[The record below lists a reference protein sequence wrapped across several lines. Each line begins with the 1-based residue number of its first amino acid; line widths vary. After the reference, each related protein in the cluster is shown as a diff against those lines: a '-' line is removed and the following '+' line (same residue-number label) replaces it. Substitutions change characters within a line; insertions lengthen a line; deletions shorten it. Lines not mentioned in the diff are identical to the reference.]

1 VTAIRVLVVDDSTVV
16 RRLLAELIG
25 AEPDMQVVGTAAD
38 GRIAMAKLDQ
48 VNPDLV
54 TLDVEM
60 PEMNGLETLAA
71 IRKVRPRLPVIM
83 CSTLTKPAA
92 EATLDA
98 LSLGASDYVTKP
110 TGAGTRKEAVG
121 QLRDDLLSKIRFFV
135 RGTLQVALPPPA
147 PVAAAAP
154 AAPRPRP
161 AGPPGRIAM
170 VALGVSTGG
179 PNALQALVPT
189 LGLDL
194 PVPVLVVQHMPPTFT
209 RLLAERLANLR
220 GGKVEEAVEGAA
232 ALPGHIYI
240 APGDF
245 HMTVQREDGKSVIH
259 LSKDPHE
266 NSCRPAVDPLFR
278 SVAEAFGNKALGVV
292 LTGMGRDGTNGCEHL
307 REHGAQIVVQ
317 DEASSVVWGMPGL
330 VARKGLADAIL
341 PLGQLGAEIR
351 RRVMEGRPAG
361 GAGAFRPTRTTSPA
375 QGTPK

>member
-1 VTAIRVLVVDDSTVV
+1 MAAIRVLVVDDSTVV
-16 RRLLAELIG
+16 RRLLAELIA
-25 AEPDMQVVGTAAD
+25 AEPDMEVVGTAAN

-71 IRKVRPRLPVIM
+71 IRQVRPRLPVIM
-83 CSTLTKPAA
+83 CSTVTLPAA
-92 EATLDA
+92 AATLDA

-110 TGAGTRKEAVG
+110 TGAGTRKDAVG
-121 QLRDDLLSKIRFFV
+121 KLRDDLIGKIRFFV
-135 RGTLQVALPPPA
+135 RGTLQVPLPASPPA
-147 PVAAAAP
+147 IPIARA
-154 AAPRPRP
+154 RP
-161 AGPPGRIAM
+161 AVPAGKIGV

-179 PNALQALVPT
+179 PNALQVLVPS

-209 RLLAERLANLR
+209 RLLAERLSNVR
-220 GGKVEEAVEGAA
+220 GGGVEEATAGAT

-245 HMTVQREDGKSVIH
+245 HMTVERRENQTIIN
-259 LSKDPHE
+259 LSKDPPE

-278 SVAEAFGNKALGVV
+278 SVAAAFGSRAVAAV
-292 LTGMGRDGTNGCEHL
+292 LTGMGRDGTAGCEHL
-307 REHGAQIVVQ
+307 RESGAQILVQ

-330 VARKGLADAIL
+330 VARKGLADEIL
-341 PLGQLGAEIR
+341 PLDKLGPEIR
-351 RRVMEGRPAG
+351 RRVMDRSLTRPA
-361 GAGAFRPTRTTSPA
+361 PTRLA
-375 QGTPK
+375 AGGRE

>member
-1 VTAIRVLVVDDSTVV
+1 VPPIRVLVVDDSTVV
-16 RRLLAELIG
+16 RRLLADLIG

-71 IRKVRPRLPVIM
+71 IRKVRPNLPVIM

-92 EATLDA
+92 AATLDA
-98 LSLGASDYVTKP
+98 LSLGANDYVTKP
-110 TGAGTRKEAVG
+110 TGAGTRKEAAG
-121 QLRDDLLSKIRFFV
+121 QLREDLLSKIRFFV
-135 RGTLQVALPPPA
+135 RGTLQVALPAAPPRP
-147 PVAAAAP
+147 PVAP
-154 AAPRPRP
+154 PRPRNP
-161 AGPPGRIAM
+161 AVTGR
-170 VALGVSTGG
+170 VAVVAIGVSTGG

-209 RLLAERLANLR
+209 RLLAERLCNLR
-220 GGKVEEAVEGAA
+220 GGKVEEATPDQVAQ
-232 ALPGHIYI
+232 PGHIYI

-245 HMTVQREDGKSVIH
+245 HMTVERQEGMTLLRLG
-259 LSKDPHE
+259 KDPHE

-278 SVAEAFGNKALGVV
+278 SVATTFGAKAVGVV
-292 LTGMGRDGTNGCEHL
+292 LTGMGRDGCNGCEHL
-307 REHGAQIVVQ
+307 RDKGAQILVQ

-330 VARKGLADAIL
+330 VARQGLADEIL
-341 PLGQLGAEIR
+341 PLPQIGPEIR
-351 RRVMEGRPAG
+351 RRVMEGRG
-361 GAGAFRPTRTTSPA
+361 GVPLRGARPTAVA
-375 QGTPK
+375 QGGRE

>member
-1 VTAIRVLVVDDSTVV
+1 VAAIRVLVVDDSTVV
-16 RRLLAELIG
+16 RRLLAEMIG
-25 AEPDMQVVGTAAD
+25 AEPDMEVVGTAAD

-71 IRKVRPRLPVIM
+71 IRKVRPKLPVIL
-83 CSTLTKPAA
+83 CSTLTQPAA
-92 EATLDA
+92 AATLDA

-110 TGAGTRKEAVG
+110 TGAGTRQEALG
-121 QLRDDLLSKIRFFV
+121 QLRDDLIGKIRFFV
-135 RGTLQVALPPPA
+135 RGTLQVPLPPAPPPA
-147 PVAAAAP
+147 AI
-154 AAPRPRP
+154 PRPRSP
-161 AGPPGRIAM
+161 VVAGRIGV
-170 VALGVSTGG
+170 VAIGVSTGG
-179 PNALQALVPT
+179 PNALQALIPT

-209 RLLAERLANLR
+209 RLLAERLCNVR
-220 GGKVEEAVEGAA
+220 GGRVEEATAGVVAQ
-232 ALPGHIYI
+232 PGTVYI

-245 HMTVQREDGKSVIH
+245 HMTVERRDGKTV
-259 LSKDPHE
+259 LNLAKDPPE

-278 SVAEAFGNKALGVV
+278 SVAAAFGGKAVGVV

-307 REHGAQIVVQ
+307 REHGAQILVQ

-341 PLGQLGAEIR
+341 PLAEVGPEIR
-351 RRVMEGRPAG
+351 RRVMEGRGG
-361 GAGAFRPTRTTSPA
+361 GALRPSPLA
-375 QGTPK
+375 SLVQGTPE